1 MNPEASCPPSTISTS
16 CDNSAS
22 WDAQAAR
29 DCEWSRPVNAEE
41 VAAARRGDWAV
52 KLTPGALPAH
62 WLGDVR
68 GREILCLASAGG
80 QQAPIL
86 AAAGA
91 RVTLFDAS
99 AGQLDKDRQVAAR
112 DRLELACVQGDMR
125 DLSTFADASFDL
137 VFNPISNLYVDDV
150 LPVWRECARVLRPGG
165 KLLASF
171 YNPALFIEDRSPEL
185 AEQGLIRPRHRL
197 PYSDLESL
205 SAEALA
211 AKREKGEALVFGH
224 SLTQQIAGQPPP
236 ACCCRISTKTGN
248 RTRASSSTASC
259 RPSSPPARSSRGPPP
274 VDSGARG
281 P

>member
-1 MNPEASCPPSTISTS
+1 MKRRTGTGRWRWALMLPVLVFLLGESSGQREEGRSPRLP
-16 CDNSAS
+16 
-22 WDAQAAR
+22 AQARYEQAV
-29 DCEWSRPVNAEE
+29 ENALRSE
-41 VAAARRGDWAV
+41 RGEPRQAG
-52 KLTPGALPAH
+52 TP
-62 WLGDVR
+62 
-68 GREILCLASAGG
+68 
-80 QQAPIL
+80 

-224 SLTQQIAGQPPP
+224 SLTQQIAGQLAAGLLLQDFYEDWQPHPRFVIDRFMP
-236 ACCCRISTKTGN
+236 TFLATCALK
-248 RTRASSSTASC
+248 
-259 RPSSPPARSSRGPPP
+259 PRSAAG
-274 VDSGARG
+274 
-281 P
+281 

>member
-1 MNPEASCPPSTISTS
+1 MPTFHEI
-16 CDNSAS
+16 DVLRHNSAS

-29 DCEWSRPVNAEE
+29 DCEWSRPVSAEE

-125 DLSTFADASFDL
+125 DLSTFADAFFDL

-165 KLLASF
+165 RFAAVVYSTAERNPFFALPVGIIRRRAKLPPPLAGRENEG
-171 YNPALFIEDRSPEL
+171 YRAL
-185 AEQGLIRPRHRL
+185 RP
-197 PYSDLESL
+197 
-205 SAEALA
+205 EALA
-211 AKREKGEALVFGH
+211 RFGGRP
-224 SLTQQIAGQPPP
+224 LPAGQSD
-236 ACCCRISTKTGN
+236 A
-248 RTRASSSTASC
+248 A
-259 RPSSPPARSSRGPPP
+259 
-274 VDSGARG
+274 
-281 P
+281 

>member
-1 MNPEASCPPSTISTS
+1 MPTFHDI
-16 CDNSAS
+16 DVLRHNSAS

-29 DCEWSRPVNAEE
+29 DCEWSRPVSAEE

-52 KLTPGALPAH
+52 KLTPGALPTH
-62 WLGDVR
+62 WLGNVR
-68 GREILCLASAGG
+68 GREILCLASAG
-80 QQAPIL
+80 
-86 AAAGA
+86 
-91 RVTLFDAS
+91 
-99 AGQLDKDRQVAAR
+99 RQVAAR

-224 SLTQQIAGQPPP
+224 SLTQQIAGQLAAGLLLQDFYEDWQPHPRFVIDRFMP
-236 ACCCRISTKTGN
+236 TFLATCALK
-248 RTRASSSTASC
+248 
-259 RPSSPPARSSRGPPP
+259 PRSAAG
-274 VDSGARG
+274 
-281 P
+281 

>member
-1 MNPEASCPPSTISTS
+1 M
-16 CDNSAS
+16 
-22 WDAQAAR
+22 
-29 DCEWSRPVNAEE
+29 
-41 VAAARRGDWAV
+41 VATGQRRRGRRRTPRRLGGEAD
-52 KLTPGALPAH
+52 PGALPAH

-80 QQAPIL
+80 QQAPIRRRRRTGH
-86 AAAGA
+86 AV
-91 RVTLFDAS
+91 RRP

-125 DLSTFADASFDL
+125 DLDL
-137 VFNPISNLYVDDV
+137 RRCLLRPGLQSHLHLYVDDV

-211 AKREKGEALVFGH
+211 AKRERRSPGV
-224 SLTQQIAGQPPP
+224 
-236 ACCCRISTKTGN
+236 
-248 RTRASSSTASC
+248 
-259 RPSSPPARSSRGPPP
+259 RP
-274 VDSGARG
+274 
-281 P
+281 

>member
-1 MNPEASCPPSTISTS
+1 MPTFHDI
-16 CDNSAS
+16 DVLRHNSAS

-29 DCEWSRPVNAEE
+29 DCEWSRPVSAEE

-197 PYSDLESL
+197 PYSDLESH

-224 SLTQQIAGQPPP
+224 SLTQQIAGQLAAGLLLQDFYEDWQPHPRFVIDRFMP
-236 ACCCRISTKTGN
+236 TFLATCALK
-248 RTRASSSTASC
+248 
-259 RPSSPPARSSRGPPP
+259 PRSAAG
-274 VDSGARG
+274 
-281 P
+281 

>member
-1 MNPEASCPPSTISTS
+1 M
-16 CDNSAS
+16 
-22 WDAQAAR
+22 
-29 DCEWSRPVNAEE
+29 
-41 VAAARRGDWAV
+41 VATGQRRRGRRR
-52 KLTPGALPAH
+52 TPRRLGGEADPGRVTRSLAGRRTRPRDPLPGLGRRPAGADP
-62 WLGDVR
+62 
-68 GREILCLASAGG
+68 
-80 QQAPIL
+80 

-112 DRLELACVQGDMR
+112 DRLELACVRGDMR

-224 SLTQQIAGQPPP
+224 SLTQQIAGQL
-236 ACCCRISTKTGN
+236 
-248 RTRASSSTASC
+248 TAGLLLQDFYEDWQPHPRFVIDRFMPTFLATC
-259 RPSSPPARSSRGPPP
+259 ALKPRSAAG
-274 VDSGARG
+274 
-281 P
+281 

>member
-1 MNPEASCPPSTISTS
+1 MPTFHDI
-16 CDNSAS
+16 DVLRHNSAS

-29 DCEWSRPVNAEE
+29 DCEWSRPVGAEE

-68 GREILCLASAGG
+68 GREILCLGG

-112 DRLELACVQGDMR
+112 ERLELSCVQGDMR
-125 DLSTFADASFDL
+125 DLRRCL
-137 VFNPISNLYVDDV
+137 LRPGLQPISNLYVDDV

-205 SAEALA
+205 SAETLA

-224 SLTQQIAGQPPP
+224 SLTQQIAGQLAAGLLLQDFYEDWQPHPRFVIDRFMP
-236 ACCCRISTKTGN
+236 TFLATCALKPY
-248 RTRASSSTASC
+248 
-259 RPSSPPARSSRGPPP
+259 PSA
-274 VDSGARG
+274 A
-281 P
+281 

>member
-1 MNPEASCPPSTISTS
+1 MPTFHDI
-16 CDNSAS
+16 DVLRHNSAS

-29 DCEWSRPVNAEE
+29 DCEWSRPVSAEE

-80 QQAPIL
+80 QQAPIRRRR
-86 AAAGA
+86 A

-99 AGQLDKDRQVAAR
+99 ADSWTRTAR
-112 DRLELACVQGDMR
+112 SPPATASNWPACRGDMR
-125 DLSTFADASFDL
+125 DLSTFADVSFDL

-224 SLTQQIAGQPPP
+224 SLTQQIAGQLAAGLLQDFYEDWQPHPRFVIDRFMP
-236 ACCCRISTKTGN
+236 TFLATCALK
-248 RTRASSSTASC
+248 
-259 RPSSPPARSSRGPPP
+259 PRSAAG
-274 VDSGARG
+274 
-281 P
+281 

>member
-1 MNPEASCPPSTISTS
+1 MPTFHDI
-16 CDNSAS
+16 DVLRHNSAS

-29 DCEWSRPVNAEE
+29 DCEWSRPVSAEE

-62 WLGDVR
+62 WL
-68 GREILCLASAGG
+68 
-80 QQAPIL
+80 
-86 AAAGA
+86 AAGA

-224 SLTQQIAGQPPP
+224 SLTQQIAGQLAAGLLLQDFYEDWQPHPRFVIDRFMP
-236 ACCCRISTKTGN
+236 TFLATCALK
-248 RTRASSSTASC
+248 
-259 RPSSPPARSSRGPPP
+259 PRSAAG
-274 VDSGARG
+274 
-281 P
+281 

>member
-1 MNPEASCPPSTISTS
+1 MG
-16 CDNSAS
+16 SA
-22 WDAQAAR
+22 DGYAQAAR

-224 SLTQQIAGQPPP
+224 SLTQTAPALRHRPLHADLPRHLRAQAEVRRRLTAARADLRVRAPFPPVLLSGKTP
-236 ACCCRISTKTGN
+236 ASGFHR
-248 RTRASSSTASC
+248 TASHC
-259 RPSSPPARSSRGPPP
+259 L
-274 VDSGARG
+274 
-281 P
+281 